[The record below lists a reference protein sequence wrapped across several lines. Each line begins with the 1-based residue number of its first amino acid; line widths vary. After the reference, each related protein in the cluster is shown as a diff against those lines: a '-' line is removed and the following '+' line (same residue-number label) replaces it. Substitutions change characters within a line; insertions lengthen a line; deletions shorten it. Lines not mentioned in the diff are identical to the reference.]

1 MHQDY
6 RLNKRSALA
15 SLGVP
20 GAYAGS
26 QWSLASFTVP
36 QVPMM
41 IMMRRCSL
49 CSSWS
54 LVIMRKWRPS
64 PDDDE
69 EDSDD
74 LNNFELFW
82 SLETITCSSL
92 LRSALVSVPL
102 GARVTYMPSAL
113 MDRSTSKWTWKDCT
127 HDDCFFSN
135 TNTIISMSSN

>member
-41 IMMRRCSL
+41 ILMRRCSW
-49 CSSWS
+49 C
-54 LVIMRKWRPS
+54 P
-64 PDDDE
+64 
-69 EDSDD
+69 
-74 LNNFELFW
+74 
-82 SLETITCSSL
+82 
-92 LRSALVSVPL
+92 
-102 GARVTYMPSAL
+102 
-113 MDRSTSKWTWKDCT
+113 
-127 HDDCFFSN
+127 
-135 TNTIISMSSN
+135 

>member
-41 IMMRRCSL
+41 ILMRRCPL
-49 CSSWS
+49 CSS
-54 LVIMRKWRPS
+54 
-64 PDDDE
+64 
-69 EDSDD
+69 
-74 LNNFELFW
+74 
-82 SLETITCSSL
+82 
-92 LRSALVSVPL
+92 
-102 GARVTYMPSAL
+102 
-113 MDRSTSKWTWKDCT
+113 
-127 HDDCFFSN
+127 
-135 TNTIISMSSN
+135 